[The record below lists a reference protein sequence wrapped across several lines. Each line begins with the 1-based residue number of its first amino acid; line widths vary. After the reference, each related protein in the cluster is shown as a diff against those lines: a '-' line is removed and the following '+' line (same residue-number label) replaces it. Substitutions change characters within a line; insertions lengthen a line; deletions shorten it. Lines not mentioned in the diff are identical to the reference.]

1 MVRRSNTQM
10 AITSNG
16 LLAANIG
23 HVKRATLWAGVDK
36 AQCGQSE
43 FSDLSVD
50 IGQILADP
58 DFLQQKGPKGKLFQ
72 LELPPE
78 TGGMPFVSLVL
89 GSNSMGSARGVV
101 ELRST
106 EPESG
111 KDSNRGVRRFE
122 LL

>member
-1 MVRRSNTQM
+1 MQVV
-10 AITSNG
+10 ITSDR
-16 LLAANIG
+16 LPAVDMG
-23 HVKRATLWAGVDK
+23 HVKRATSWAGMNK
-36 AQCGQSE
+36 AQYGQGES
-43 FSDLSVD
+43 SDLRLD